1 MKGMILAGGL
11 STRLYPL
18 TLELPKPLVPVL
30 GRPVVGHVIEY
41 MKRSGVDDIV
51 INVHY
56 FPEAVRAYVG
66 DGKAFGVHV
75 EYLHETQLMGSAG
88 AVRQVADRF
97 AETFVVIGCESG

>member
-30 GRPVVGHVIEY
+30 DRPVVGHVIEY
-41 MKRSGVDDIV
+41 VKTHGVDDLV

-56 FPEAVRAYVG
+56 FPQAVRGYVG
-66 DGKAFGVHV
+66 DGSKWGVHI

-97 AETFVVIGCESG
+97 AGTFVVIGCD